1 MAYDVFCMTWWCYVE
16 QGTFEQRMQCVFS
29 AYDVNND
36 GELERAYV
44 SSDPRVYPTMC
55 DLTLRVPCALLAQRA
70 FSIHETL
77 HGLRGPRLLGAG
89 LCGVS

>member
-36 GELERAYV
+36 GELERA
-44 SSDPRVYPTMC
+44 
-55 DLTLRVPCALLAQRA
+55 
-70 FSIHETL
+70 
-77 HGLRGPRLLGAG
+77 
-89 LCGVS
+89 